1 MKTSTA
7 GRQLIERYEGL
18 FLQAYDDANDHIVK
32 PGSQVHGTITIGY
45 GHTTAAGAPSVYAG
59 QSITKL
65 QADDILA
72 SDLRAVEAEV
82 NRLVKVPLNQNQYD
96 ALVSFHFNTGSLGRS
111 SLLKSLNQ
119 GDYKGAANGF
129 MLYTKGRV
137 GGQLVPMAGLTR
149 RRTEEK
155 ALFLKTSTATPTHTV
170 AAGAVVAGSV
180 AATNYPHLLWYI
192 IPAIIVVV
200 AGIYIIYLIKRKQN
214 VGLPQG

>member
-1 MKTSTA
+1 MKTSQA

-18 FLQAYDDANDHIVK
+18 FLQAYDDANDHIVA
-32 PGSQVHGTITIGY
+32 PGGQVHGTITIGY
-45 GHTTAAGAPSVYAG
+45 GHTSAAGAPSVYAG
-59 QSITKL
+59 QSITKM

-72 SDLRAVEAEV
+72 SDLRAVEADV
-82 NRLVKVPLNQNQYD
+82 NRLVKVPLTQNQYD
-96 ALVSFHFNTGSLGRS
+96 ALVSFQFNTGSLGRS

-155 ALFLKTSTATPTHTV
+155 AIFLKQSSTPAHSAAGGVVVATAT
-170 AAGAVVAGSV
+170 AAY
-180 AATNYPHLLWYI
+180 NWPHLLWYL
-192 IPAIIVVV
+192 IPAAVV
-200 AGIYIIYLIKRKQN
+200 AIAVIYLIHRRQN
-214 VGLPQG
+214 ANVV